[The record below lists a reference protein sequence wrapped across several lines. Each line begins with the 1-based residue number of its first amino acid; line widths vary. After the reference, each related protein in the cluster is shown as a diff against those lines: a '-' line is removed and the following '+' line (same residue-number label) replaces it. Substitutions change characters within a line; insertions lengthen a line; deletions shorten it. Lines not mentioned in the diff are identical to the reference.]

1 MWRNKSS
8 LIFCLFLLVAVSFGS
23 TQGLTNPPWWT
34 GQNAALKDYY
44 VQPGYPPYEQHARYI
59 GDLKGTWKEM
69 GVQYGERAGDL
80 VRLVFEGYYDQIFA
94 TMKDSAKIVRDS
106 RLFAEYLK
114 KLVPEAYDFIA
125 GISEG
130 ASAELAKSTKYY
142 ASIGNDFDKVMII
155 NLYFACRRVTGTQ
168 YTWAGGIGKLE
179 TDSSLAAIEIDED
192 TYPACTG
199 VVVVG
204 KLDGPSKDKTTI
216 HGGTRDQVFFPQLY
230 EVTYTTTPSD
240 PSAYRIWTIA
250 SAGEI
255 GGQLVGNDQGVMV
268 SGFAGGN
275 SKNLWAY
282 GIEWN
287 VGCWYGATFAKTAE
301 EAANILT
308 VGRPGFIKNTG
319 AKVVIPAWGINW
331 LISDMKDARV
341 VEIVPG
347 RYAVR
352 KIGDF
357 GEENFIVC
365 TNHCVA
371 TWSYDEN
378 NTRTKR
384 SRWLTMAQK
393 PAITP
398 ACRSA
403 EPDIGPSS
411 GTSNTT
417 MGISIGTWSWIGTA
431 ATTIST
437 ETANVTITSGIKPL
451 AGFPLISRRPPF
463 VATRAFSPDAMKGT
477 TVDAKVGVA
486 QDLAFYFTKGRG
498 HDWVGPWDLL
508 SLKNVP

>member
-8 LIFCLFLLVAVSFGS
+8 LIFCLFLLVAVSVGS
-23 TQGLTNPPWWT
+23 AQGVSNPPWWT

-69 GVQYGERAGDL
+69 GVQYGQRAGDL

-142 ASIGNDFDKVMII
+142 ASVGNDFDKVMII

-168 YTWAGGIGKLE
+168 YTWAGGIGALE
-179 TDSSLAAIEIDED
+179 TGTSLAATEIDED

-199 VVVVG
+199 VVVIG

-240 PSAYRIWTIA
+240 PGAYRIWTIA

-268 SGFAGGN
+268 SGYAGGN

-287 VGCWYGATFAKTAE
+287 VGCWYGAAFAKTAE

-378 NTRTKR
+378 GART
-384 SRWLTMAQK
+384 TVPMV
-393 PAITP
+393 
-398 ACRSA
+398 
-403 EPDIGPSS
+403 DYGPETGDYSGLSVS
-411 GTSNTT
+411 GTRYWTQFWNVKYNYGNIDRNMVMDWYRGHYYIDRNGERHDYVWDKAS
-417 MGISIGTWSWIGTA
+417 GWVPAHLKA
-431 ATTIST
+431 ATVCRHQ
-437 ETANVTITSGIKPL
+437 NV
-451 AGFPLISRRPPF
+451 F
-463 VATRAFSPDAMKGT
+463 PDAMKGT